1 MHANRM
7 EPTTA
12 IDDWIAALMSAII
25 RAALSTS
32 VRRPIMKSH
41 VHTTALSALL
51 LLGTGLVFAGDS
63 KVTLSGGEEVPAVQ
77 TAATGT
83 GTITVGADK
92 SVSGSVKTKGVD
104 GIAAH
109 IHQAAAGKNGP
120 PVVALEKT
128 ADGVWSVP
136 KDSKLTDEQLA
147 AYQAGE
153 LYVNVHSAA
162 HKGGEI
168 RAQLKP

>member
-1 MHANRM
+1 MKTH
-7 EPTTA
+7 
-12 IDDWIAALMSAII
+12 
-25 RAALSTS
+25 
-32 VRRPIMKSH
+32 VR
-41 VHTTALSALL
+41 TTALSALL
-51 LLGTGLVFAGDS
+51 LLGTSLAFAGDS
-63 KVTLSGGEEVPAVQ
+63 KVTLSGADEVPAVQ

-92 SVSGSVKTKGVD
+92 SVSGSVKTKGID

-120 PVVALEKT
+120 PIVALEKT
-128 ADGVWSVP
+128 GDGVWSVP

-147 AYQAGE
+147 AYKAGE

>member
-1 MHANRM
+1 
-7 EPTTA
+7 
-12 IDDWIAALMSAII
+12 
-25 RAALSTS
+25 
-32 VRRPIMKSH
+32 MKSNIH
-41 VHTTALSALL
+41 VALAAVL
-51 LLGTGLVFAGDS
+51 LLGPGLALAGDS
-63 KVTLSGGEEVPAVQ
+63 KVSLTGKEEVPAVE

-92 SVSGSVKTKGVD
+92 SVSGSVTTKGID

-120 PVVALEKT
+120 PIIALEKG
-128 ADGVWSVP
+128 DGGKWNVP
-136 KDSKLTDEQLA
+136 KGSTLTDEQLA
-147 AYQAGE
+147 SYKAGE